1 MSAVKA
7 LQQWCR
13 LRCEGYRDVAIT
25 NMTTSFRD
33 GLAFCALIHR
43 HRPELIDFESLK
55 KDNVYDNNK
64 LAFKVADEEL
74 GIPALLDAEDMVAMK
89 VPDRLSILTYVSQ
102 YYNYFHGRSPIGGMA
117 AIKRPAE
124 AATDEPSGKKNQAVV
139 AKVFPGSKPARENS
153 PPRSSPFTRPPPSP
167 KPSRD
172 VTKDVPVER
181 SHQTG
186 TLSNKCASCDK
197 HVHLVQ
203 RHLVEGKLYHRSCAK
218 SLSSAN
224 TLNALRDLPTN
235 NPVSKFAPLPDTTK
249 TSITTPPQA
258 SSRLGPTWLTEKP
271 SPPSTLPT
279 TVSPSP
285 PYRPHLGVSSSAKET
300 PTPPVSKP
308 AAPRTT
314 GESTVTQTTSISP
327 RPVAAPRTSTTA
339 AKTVKSR
346 FKFFQSNSNN
356 DNEEKK
362 TTTIDMDIDKPVNVS
377 GKVQEAAAGQAVTV
391 VLNIGGGGGGAG
403 KKEITPNLD
412 KGGDRAKAAG
422 GVGKVSSKQE
432 DGESNKTKAAAGGG
446 GGGKVSFK
454 PEDSESNKTKASAA
468 FISGKKETTPNLD
481 KGGDRAKA
489 AGGGKVSFKP
499 EDAESKNTN
508 AAGGG
513 GGGKVSFK
521 PEEAESNKTKAAGA
535 AAFISGKNETTPNLD
550 KGGDRAKAAGGGGKV
565 SFKPEEAES
574 NKTKAAAAVAAAFI
588 SKKQTEENNNNSSSK
603 PTWTSASLKK
613 PDTPAQVETPKKETG
628 GVRGRVKLRAN
639 PSLLADLLP
648 VDPPTSTP
656 TSTPTPASRGGLRT
670 RTPERGDPKPRSPS
684 PSPSA
689 SENESP
695 ADWRSKLKPVGKD
708 TKPAAPP
715 PWANGA
721 GKPQNPEPSP
731 GPPSHG
737 STPSVPV
744 TSPPWKGFQNVP
756 RDQTANGTKSES
768 KTSKMK
774 PDYIPKEDIMKEL
787 QNIEDS
793 LNELERRGVEL
804 EVKLR
809 GSEEEGEDED
819 EVMVEWFNLI
829 RNKQVAMRRESELV
843 YIGKT
848 QDLEEQQPSVELELR
863 RLIDKPDRLKTAM
876 DRKREKEL
884 MDKLVEIVN
893 DRNAIVDGLDED
905 RLREDEEDQELNKLM
920 MNFTVKKDKPK
931 KKAKLFSWGSKKEG

>member
-102 YYNYFHGRSPIGGMA
+102 YYNYFHGRSPIGGLGG
-117 AIKRPAE
+117 IKRPAE
-124 AATDEPSGKKNQAVV
+124 GPTDEPSGKKNQAVV
-139 AKVFPGSKPARENS
+139 AKVFPSSKPARENS
-153 PPRSSPFTRPPPSP
+153 PPRSSNFTRPPPSP
-167 KPSRD
+167 KPNRN

-186 TLSNKCASCDK
+186 TLSNKCASCNK

-224 TLNALRDLPTN
+224 TLTALRDLPTN
-235 NPVSKFAPLPDTTK
+235 TPVSKFTPLPDMTK
-249 TSITTPPQA
+249 TSITTPPQT
-258 SSRLGPTWLTEKP
+258 SSRLGPSWLMEKP
-271 SPPSTLPT
+271 SPPATFST
-279 TVSPSP
+279 TVSPSSP
-285 PYRPHLGVSSSAKET
+285 ARPRSGVSPASKET

-314 GESTVTQTTSISP
+314 GESNFTTTTSISP

-339 AKTVKSR
+339 AKTVQSR
-346 FKFFQSNSNN
+346 FKFFQSHSNTG
-356 DNEEKK
+356 NEEKK
-362 TTTIDMDIDKPVNVS
+362 TTTINVDIDKPANVS
-377 GKVQEAAAGQAVTV
+377 SKVQEAAAAQAVTV
-391 VLNIGGGGGGAG
+391 VVNIGGGGGGAG
-403 KKEITPNLD
+403 KKE
-412 KGGDRAKAAG
+412 
-422 GVGKVSSKQE
+422 
-432 DGESNKTKAAAGGG
+432 
-446 GGGKVSFK
+446 
-454 PEDSESNKTKASAA
+454 
-468 FISGKKETTPNLD
+468 TTPNLD
-481 KGGDRAKA
+481 KR
-489 AGGGKVSFKP
+489 
-499 EDAESKNTN
+499 
-508 AAGGG
+508 
-513 GGGKVSFK
+513 
-521 PEEAESNKTKAAGA
+521 
-535 AAFISGKNETTPNLD
+535 
-550 KGGDRAKAAGGGGKV
+550 GDRAKAAGGGGKV
-565 SFKPEEAES
+565 SSKPEDGES
-574 NKTKAAAAVAAAFI
+574 DKTKAAGGGGKVSSKPEDGESDKTKAAAAAFI
-588 SKKQTEENNNNSSSK
+588 SKKLTEENNNNSSSSK
-603 PTWTSASLKK
+603 PTWTSALLKK
-613 PDTPAQVETPKKETG
+613 PDKPAQVETPKKETG

-639 PSLLADLLP
+639 PSLLADLMP
-648 VDPPTSTP
+648 VDPPTLAPTSTP
-656 TSTPTPASRGGLRT
+656 TSTLTPATRGGLRA

-684 PSPSA
+684 PNPSA

-695 ADWRSKLKPVGKD
+695 ADWRSKLKPVAKD

-721 GKPQNPEPSP
+721 GKPQNSEPSV

-737 STPSVPV
+737 STPRISV
-744 TSPPWKGFQNVP
+744 TSPPSKGFQNLP
-756 RDQTANGTKSES
+756 REQTANGTESES

-774 PDYIPKEDIMKEL
+774 PDYIPKEDIIKEL

-793 LNELERRGVEL
+793 LNELEKRGVEL

-809 GSEEEGEDED
+809 SSEEEGEDD

-843 YIGKT
+843 YVGKT

-863 RLIDKPDRLKTAM
+863 RLMEKPDRLKTAS
-876 DRKREKEL
+876 DRKREQEL
-884 MDKLVEIVN
+884 MEKLVEIVN

-905 RLREDEEDQELNKLM
+905 RLREDEEDEELNKMM
-920 MNFTVKKDKPK
+920 MNFNVKKDKPK
-931 KKAKLFSWGSKKEG
+931 KKTKLFSWGTKKEG